1 MVKKEE
7 DNKKSK
13 DELQQILLENS
24 ISLQKVLTNL
34 TISLDNLSK
43 QTEKL
48 LNLFEQSART
58 IAEKDFETE
67 AMNKKISDKLDMLM
81 NQNKTLAQGVSLV
94 HDRIQETPLAKS
106 STKELPMTS
115 QEVPKEVAGYQKSI
129 SQMPR

>member
-7 DNKKSK
+7 KTK
-13 DELQQILLENS
+13 DDLQQILLENS

-43 QTEKL
+43 QTERL
-48 LNLFEQSART
+48 LNLFEQSAKT

-67 AMNKKISDKLDMLM
+67 AMGKRISEKIDMLI

-94 HDRIQETPLAKS
+94 HERIQEPPLTKK
-106 STKELPMTS
+106 STKELPP
-115 QEVPKEVAGYQKSI
+115 EIPKEVAGYQQSI
-129 SQMPR
+129 SQQQK